1 MRPVGM
7 LIVML
12 AFTACA
18 LGQQA
23 AQPPAP
29 ASGSPPAAPA
39 GKQPPK
45 AKSQEELNAY
55 TAAGSI
61 TDPAALE
68 KAADDFAAKFPDSEL
83 SPVLY
88 RTVIRTYQAAN
99 NKDKVLE
106 MGEKLLKSDPD
117 DSEALVDVAQVLT
130 ERTRDSDVDKDQ
142 ILARAMQC
150 AQHALETVDH
160 DVPPGLTGAQE
171 DIFKALTR
179 SNAYS
184 VIGTLQFNAGK
195 FPEAEGSFRKSI
207 DAFAAQP
214 DPVVMLR
221 LAMALDKE
229 GKYPEALKE
238 ADQAVA
244 LTQDGTPVGVLA
256 RREHDRL
263 AKLKGGGSPAADP
276 AKK

>member
-1 MRPVGM
+1 MRPVWM
-7 LIVML
+7 LMVML
-12 AFTACA
+12 AFAACA

-45 AKSQEELNAY
+45 AKSQEELTAY

-68 KAADDFAAKFPDSEL
+68 KAAADFAVKFPDSEL

-99 NKDKVLE
+99 NNDKVLE
-106 MGEKLLKSDPD
+106 MGEQILKGDPD

-130 ERTRDSDVDKDQ
+130 ERTRDSDADKDQ
-142 ILARAMQC
+142 RLARAMQY

-160 DVPPGLTGAQE
+160 DVPPGLTKAQE

-244 LTQDGTPVGVLA
+244 LTQDGAPVGVLA

-263 AKLKGGGSPAADP
+263 AKLTGGGSPPADP

>member
-1 MRPVGM
+1 M
-7 LIVML
+7 LMVL
-12 AFTACA
+12 LVFTVCA

-23 AQPPAP
+23 AQPPTP
-29 ASGSPPAAPA
+29 ANGSQPAAPG
-39 GKQPPK
+39 GKKSPK
-45 AKSQEELNAY
+45 AKSQAELNAY

-61 TDPAALE
+61 TDPAAME
-68 KAADDFAAKFPDSEL
+68 KAADDFAAKFPDSDL
-83 SPVLY
+83 TPLLY
-88 RTVIRTYQAAN
+88 RTVMRSYQAAN
-99 NKDKVLE
+99 NNDKVLE
-106 MGEKLLKSDPD
+106 LSEKLLKSDPD
-117 DSEALVDVAQVLT
+117 DAEALVDLAQVLT
-130 ERTRDSDVDKDQ
+130 ESTRDSDVDKDQ
-142 ILARAMQC
+142 RLARAMQS

-184 VIGTLQFNAGK
+184 VIGTLQYNAGK
-195 FPEAEGSFRKSI
+195 FPEAEVSFRKSI

-221 LAMALDKE
+221 LAMSLDKE

-238 ADQAVA
+238 ADQVVA
-244 LTQDGTPVGVLA
+244 LTQDGTPAGVLA
-256 RREHDRL
+256 RREQARL
-263 AKLKGGGSPAADP
+263 AKATGGGSPAADP

>member
-1 MRPVGM
+1 MRPVWM

-23 AQPPAP
+23 APPPAPANGSQPPAP
-29 ASGSPPAAPA
+29 A
-39 GKQPPK
+39 GKKSPK

-55 TAAGSI
+55 TAAGSL
-61 TDPAALE
+61 TDPAAIE
-68 KAADDFAAKFPDSEL
+68 KAADDFAAKFPDSDL
-83 SPVLY
+83 SPLLY
-88 RTVIRTYQAAN
+88 RTVMRTYQAAN
-99 NKDKVLE
+99 NNDKVLE
-106 MGEKLLKSDPD
+106 MSEKLLKSDPD
-117 DSEALVDVAQVLT
+117 DSEALVDVGQVLT

-142 ILARAMQC
+142 SLARAMQC

-179 SNAYS
+179 SDAYS
-184 VIGTLQFNAGK
+184 VIGTLQYNAGK
-195 FPEAEGSFRKSI
+195 FPESEISFRKSI

-221 LAMALDKE
+221 LALALDKE

-238 ADQAVA
+238 ADQVVA
-244 LTQDGTPVGVLA
+244 LTQDGTPAGVLA
-256 RREHDRL
+256 RREHARL
-263 AKLKGGGSPAADP
+263 AKLTGGGSPAADP